1 MLTFFFAPK
10 PKGASLT
17 YSGGS
22 EFPSI
27 LPLSF
32 CSHVMIIDHLSSMSD
47 IFLLSQFQMNV
58 RLFEMSCSSSGS
70 DFQTFSPPTRLKLR
84 AGVLIVPGLDQSNLN

>member
-1 MLTFFFAPK
+1 
-10 PKGASLT
+10 
-17 YSGGS
+17 
-22 EFPSI
+22 
-27 LPLSF
+27 
-32 CSHVMIIDHLSSMSD
+32 MIIDHLSSMSD

-84 AGVLIVPGLDQSNLN
+84 AGVLIVPGLDQSNVNWIIYV